1 MPYPVWSANIDRVT
15 AVVSRMTQRHPELPG
30 ELIVLSRLLAGLGQ
44 DLAASTEELLCSHGI
59 NEGEMRVLM
68 VLYSEP
74 DGSAHAGDLV
84 SGSAYSPANITRI
97 ADHLVARG
105 LITRLPSTVDRRCV
119 TLRITR
125 RGEALVCALLPR
137 ISGRLRQTF
146 GSFSPADVRRVTA
159 DLRRIAATL
168 VGMAT
173 NPAAEESSSS

>member
-15 AVVSRMTQRHPELPG
+15 TVVGRMTQRHPELPG
-30 ELIVLSRLLAGLGQ
+30 ELIVLSRLLAGIGQ
-44 DLAASTEELLCSHGI
+44 DLAASTEELLRSHGI

-84 SGSAYSPANITRI
+84 GGSAYSPANITRI
-97 ADHLVARG
+97 ADQLVARG
-105 LITRLPSTVDRRCV
+105 LITRLPSAVDRRCV

-125 RGEALVCALLPR
+125 RGEALVCGLLPR
-137 ISGRLRQTF
+137 ISARLRQMFASYSQT
-146 GSFSPADVRRVTA
+146 DVRRLTA

-168 VGMAT
+168 VEMAAD
-173 NPAAEESSSS
+173 PAAEESLAP